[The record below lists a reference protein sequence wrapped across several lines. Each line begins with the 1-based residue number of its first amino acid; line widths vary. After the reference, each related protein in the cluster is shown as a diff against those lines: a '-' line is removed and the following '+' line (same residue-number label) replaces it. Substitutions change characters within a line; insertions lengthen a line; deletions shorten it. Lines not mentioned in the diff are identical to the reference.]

1 MEFCEQCDNMFYTKI
16 TTETEEDTE
25 KQNLIYYC
33 RCCGN
38 TRNQVKKIANSVFS
52 LNFNTDTI
60 KKKTIIN
67 EYSHLDPTLPR
78 ANGIKCPNKNCPSK
92 TSNIVYLNYDNK
104 NMKYIYM
111 CVDCRTQNI
120 EPNIW

>member
-67 EYSHLDPTLPR
+67 EYSHLDPTLPHS
-78 ANGIKCPNKNCPSK
+78 NLLKCPKKN
-92 TSNIVYLNYDNK
+92 
-104 NMKYIYM
+104 
-111 CVDCRTQNI
+111 
-120 EPNIW
+120 